1 MALEQI
7 DQHITQLN
15 QALEL
20 HEQKYAEN
28 IEILDNKLI
37 KISNQL
43 DRTNSPIRREILMK
57 QIDYYED
64 QTQRMDHAIQ
74 TIRQDINNQIVKM
87 EQLKKSEEDKKKKEK
102 NSLEYNIEH
111 IRKCCKNRSA
121 TSLFEALE
129 SVANALE
136 IIRDAHQ

>member
-20 HEQKYAEN
+20 HEQKYTEN

>member
-1 MALEQI
+1 MTLEQI